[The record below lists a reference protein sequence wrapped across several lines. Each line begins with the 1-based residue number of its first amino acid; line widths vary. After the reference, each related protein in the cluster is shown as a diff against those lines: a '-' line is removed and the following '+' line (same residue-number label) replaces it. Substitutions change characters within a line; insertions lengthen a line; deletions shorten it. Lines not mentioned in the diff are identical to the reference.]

1 VEEKSPLKKV
11 GEFFGRKIKNK
22 TGGRDER
29 DNCGIFGDLADG
41 ARHSHRGTA
50 TRVVLVCFAPHNW
63 FIIGAVAAIGW
74 KVLEAVLAI
83 IGGLATVSGIWIG
96 RFLAMTERHR
106 YVCMALV
113 FLAIFFG
120 LCVSAL
126 FSAYYLFSRFGAP

>member
-1 VEEKSPLKKV
+1 MSEIIAGFLAIWLM
-11 GEFFGRKIKNK
+11 GL
-22 TGGRDER
+22 
-29 DNCGIFGDLADG
+29 GIAI
-41 ARHSHRGTA
+41 
-50 TRVVLVCFAPHNW
+50 VVRQHGWYWSVSRRIIRAVFRALVINPFRRFCRAYPIHIRW